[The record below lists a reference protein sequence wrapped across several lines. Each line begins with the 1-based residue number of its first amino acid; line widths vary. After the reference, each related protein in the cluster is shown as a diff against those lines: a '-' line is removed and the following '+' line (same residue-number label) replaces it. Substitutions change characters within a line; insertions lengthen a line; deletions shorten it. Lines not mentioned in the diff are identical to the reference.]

1 MKKTWWSKLQVKI
14 IAWSFVPTVIILSA
28 VAWFTFFSYQKVIG
42 DLAIRQDREILQSKA
57 QQIVDA
63 LNGLGRAVIVPIFYL
78 DSHYEL
84 DLEVRA
90 QNILAQAQGLE
101 MFDGG
106 IYFLD
111 QHGKVF
117 KTRPALPELIGQDW
131 SDTPWFRFI
140 QESPNAAAIT
150 DLLTLGPSGK
160 KVICW
165 TTAMADQ
172 QGQHVGAG
180 YYCFTIYPATEN
192 AYYQAL
198 SSLTLSPNL
207 RVLDR
212 NQNIVFSADPSE
224 MGTDVSG
231 EAYIQWLLEEGSESG
246 RFRNRTED
254 VLVSYVRLGK
264 GEGVGWSVLN
274 RQSWAEIMRPSLPYR
289 GFLLIL
295 LALGVIVPVIVT
307 AYGVRHITDPV
318 QKLIRASEQVTA
330 GQFKHRIEVRT
341 GDEIET
347 LADQFNL
354 MSARLDDS
362 YSSLEK
368 KVADRTRELAIMNS
382 IISVASHSLDLQ
394 EILEDALIKTVEQMG
409 FDAGAAFRLDSDPAS
424 TFLVSHRGFD
434 PATAI
439 ALMNSRAIAD
449 RRIPARDPG
458 EAVALAAKDLQDG
471 TLKSQLSQ
479 AGYPLLVYVPLS
491 TKGRELGFFI
501 LGKHAPDQLSA
512 EELLLLG
519 SLGKQVGV
527 AIENARLY
535 EQAEQAAITAE
546 RHRLAREL
554 HDAVTQTLF
563 SANLIA
569 DVIPRI
575 WKRNAEEGLQNLEE
589 LRQLT
594 RGALAEMRTLL
605 LEMRPDSLERS
616 EIKPLLTQLADAFV
630 GRVRV
635 PVSLVLQ
642 GDCELTQEVKLALYR
657 IAQEALNNIAKHSGA
672 RHVALH
678 LACQPGHVTLRI
690 SDDGLGFDPGSI
702 APDHMGIAIMR
713 ERASSVGARLRIE
726 SQVGQGT
733 IVELD
738 WPAARED

>member
-1 MKKTWWSKLQVKI
+1 MKKNWPGSLRTKI
-14 IAWSFVPTVIILSA
+14 ITWSFVPTVIILSA

-42 DLAIRQDREILQSKA
+42 DLAIRQDREIVQSKA

-63 LNGLGRAVIVPIFYL
+63 LNGLGRAAIVPIFYL
-78 DSHYEL
+78 DTHYEL

-90 QNILAQAQGLE
+90 QNILDQAQGIE

-117 KTRPALPELIGQDW
+117 KTRPAQPELIGQDW
-131 SDTPWFRFI
+131 SDTPWFRYI

-150 DLLTLGPSGK
+150 DLLTLGPPGK

-165 TTAMADQ
+165 ATAMADQ
-172 QGQHVGAG
+172 QGQYVGAG

-198 SSLTLSPNL
+198 SSLDLSPNL

-212 NQNIVFSADPSE
+212 NQNVVFSADPSE

-231 EAYIQWLLEEGSESG
+231 EAYLQWLLEEGSESG

-289 GFLLIL
+289 GFLLVL

-307 AYGVRHITDPV
+307 AFGVRHITDPV
-318 QKLIRASEQVTA
+318 QKLIRASEEVTA
-330 GQFKHRIEVRT
+330 GRFKHRIEVRT

-347 LADQFNL
+347 LANQFNF

-362 YSSLEK
+362 YSSLER
-368 KVADRTRELAIMNS
+368 KVTDRTRALAIMNS
-382 IISVASHSLDLQ
+382 IISVASRSLNIQ
-394 EILEDALIKTVEQMG
+394 EILEDALNQTVEQMG
-409 FDAGAAFRLDSDPAS
+409 FDAGAAFRLGSEPMS
-424 TFLVSHRGFD
+424 TILSTQRGFE

-439 ALMNSRAIAD
+439 DLANCCVMARHG
-449 RRIPARDPG
+449 IPAG
-458 EAVALAAKDLQDG
+458 HAEEVTTLALEHLQDEG
-471 TLKSQLSQ
+471 LKNQF
-479 AGYPLLVYVPLS
+479 AHFRCKLLVCVPLS
-491 TKGRELGFFI
+491 TKGRELGFFV
-501 LGKHAPDQLSA
+501 LGKHAPGQLPP
-512 EELLLLG
+512 EELSLLG

-535 EQAEQAAITAE
+535 EQAEQEAITAE

-575 WKRNAEEGLQNLEE
+575 WKRNPEEGLQNLEE

-605 LEMRPDSLERS
+605 LEMRPDSLDRS

-642 GDCELTQEVKLALYR
+642 GDCKLTQEVKLVLYR

-672 RHVALH
+672 RNVELH
-678 LACQPGHVTLRI
+678 LACEPGHVTLGIR
-690 SDDGLGFDPGSI
+690 DDGLGFDAGSVPPG
-702 APDHMGIAIMR
+702 HMGIAIMR
-713 ERASSVGARLRIE
+713 ERASSIGAHLKIE
-726 SQVGQGT
+726 SQLGQGT
-733 IVELD
+733 TVELD
-738 WPAARED
+738 WRAARED